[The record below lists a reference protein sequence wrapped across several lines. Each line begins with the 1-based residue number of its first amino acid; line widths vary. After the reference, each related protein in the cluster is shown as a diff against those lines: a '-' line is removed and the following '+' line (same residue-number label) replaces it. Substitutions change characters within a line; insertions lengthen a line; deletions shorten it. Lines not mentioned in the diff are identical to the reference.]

1 MCIRDRCNTSECE
14 TPHATAFS
22 ICSDCDKV
30 SEINDSK
37 LFKFLLD
44 FRDNNGVKF
53 AGYNL
58 EFFGVCKSCEQI
70 QKV

>member
-1 MCIRDRCNTSECE
+1 MLGIGICSIVCLV
-14 TPHATAFS
+14 AFS
-22 ICSDCDKV
+22 IWNNCEEV

-37 LFKFLLD
+37 LFKYLLD
-44 FRDNNGVKF
+44 FKDNNGVKF
-53 AGYNL
+53 VGYNL